1 MDKIVG
7 RNPVLEAIRAGRN
20 FEKLVVQQN
29 AGGSIQK
36 ILDQAGERHIPV
48 QHVDKSALDRLAGN
62 GGHQG
67 VLAFVSDFCYAQI
80 EDMLAAA
87 RDKNEDPLILVLD
100 GMEDPHNLG
109 AILRSAEGAGVHG
122 VIIPLRRSVGIT
134 DVVAKTSSGAIE
146 HIPVAREP
154 NIREALKKLQNAG
167 LWAAALDMDGERY
180 FEKDLTGGLALVIG
194 GEGGGLRRLVKETC
208 DFAVSIPMYGRL
220 ASLNASAAAAVT
232 LYEIKRQRI
241 MQTRG

>member
-1 MDKIVG
+1 LDKIVG